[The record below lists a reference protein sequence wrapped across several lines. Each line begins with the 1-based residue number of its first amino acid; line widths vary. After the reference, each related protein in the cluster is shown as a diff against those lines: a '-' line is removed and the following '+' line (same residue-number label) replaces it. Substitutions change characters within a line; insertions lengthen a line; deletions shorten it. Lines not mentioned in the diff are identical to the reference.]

1 MTERRET
8 GRPRSG
14 PAGHKSQ
21 PGNRDGS
28 KPRHKPSGKPA
39 SKGKPAP
46 SRGLAEEA
54 DWSEGERIAK
64 YLARAGVASR
74 REIERMIEEG
84 KVSVDGKKL
93 TSPAFKVT
101 GKELIRV
108 GRRTISAPDAT
119 RLWRYHKPSGLIAT
133 NSDPEGRRTIFD
145 ELPRILP
152 RVVTVGRLDL
162 TTEGLLLLTND
173 GELARTL
180 ELPASGLQRTYRVR
194 AKGTVTPQKIEELAS
209 GITVEGV
216 KYQPITAVMDREMGA
231 NTWLTVTL
239 SEGKKREVRRA
250 LEAVNLIVNRLI
262 RISYGPFE
270 LIDLKPGQVDEVP
283 PNLLA
288 EAIGHLYGEVKS
300 AAPAPTGK
308 GSSAPKSGG
317 RTGRPN
323 PKAAQKAT
331 SKPAPKSRGR
341 KGQKPAEEWS
351 TSPERP
357 SPKSRLGSK
366 PSSGKL
372 AGNRKRN
379 KPR

>member
-8 GRPRSG
+8 GRPRRKPAGAKGKSADKPMGKQGPKRKSPPPRG
-14 PAGHKSQ
+14 PA
-21 PGNRDGS
+21 
-28 KPRHKPSGKPA
+28 
-39 SKGKPAP
+39 
-46 SRGLAEEA
+46 AEP

-74 REIERMIEEG
+74 REVERMIEEG

-101 GKELIRV
+101 GRELIRV
-108 GRRTISAPDAT
+108 GRRTIAAPDET

-145 ELPRILP
+145 ELPRSLP

-180 ELPASGLQRTYRVR
+180 ELPSSGLERTYRVR

-216 KYQPITAVMDREMGA
+216 KYQPITAVLDREMGA

-262 RISYGPFE
+262 RVSYGPFE
-270 LIDLKPGQVDEVP
+270 LADLKPGMVDEVP
-283 PNLLA
+283 PDLVRQ
-288 EAIGHLYGEVKS
+288 AIGHLHS
-300 AAPAPTGK
+300 ATGTPAPRGAAAGSARTGSGRGRPDPRK
-308 GSSAPKSGG
+308 GPKPAAKSG
-317 RTGRPN
+317 
-323 PKAAQKAT
+323 PKAPG
-331 SKPAPKSRGR
+331 KPAARSRDGKR
-341 KGQKPAEEWS
+341 AKRDEEW
-351 TSPERP
+351 TTQPKPP
-357 SPKSRLGSK
+357 SPKSHLGTK
-366 PSSGKL
+366 APSGKL
-372 AGNRKRN
+372 SGSRKRN

>member
-8 GRPRSG
+8 GRPRRKPHAG
-14 PAGHKSQ
+14 P
-21 PGNRDGS
+21 RT
-28 KPRHKPSGKPA
+28 GKPGP
-39 SKGKPAP
+39 KGKPNKSYGPADEP
-46 SRGLAEEA
+46 

-74 REIERMIEEG
+74 REIERMIEDG
-84 KVSVDGKKL
+84 KVTVDGKKL

-101 GKELIRV
+101 GRELIRV
-108 GRRTISAPDAT
+108 GRRTIAAPDAT
-119 RLWRYHKPSGLIAT
+119 RVWRYHKPSGLIAT

-145 ELPRILP
+145 ELPKSLP

-173 GELARTL
+173 GELARAL
-180 ELPASGLQRTYRVR
+180 ELPASGFVRTYRVR

-216 KYQPITAVMDREMGA
+216 KYQPITAVLDREMGA

-250 LEAVNLIVNRLI
+250 LESVNLIVNRLI
-262 RISYGPFE
+262 RVSYGPFE
-270 LIDLKPGQVDEVP
+270 LADLKPGMVEEVP
-283 PNLLA
+283 PDLVQQ
-288 EAIGHLYGEVKS
+288 AIGHIYSGLGTG
-300 AAPAPTGK
+300 APAPKDGPATK
-308 GSSAPKSGG
+308 PSRGG
-317 RTGRPN
+317 RPAPRGAKPAARPGSRPP
-323 PKAAQKAT
+323 PKAGGKPG
-331 SKPAPKSRGR
+331 SKPRPAKAR
-341 KGQKPAEEWS
+341 KAEEEWS

-357 SPKSRLGSK
+357 SPKSRLGSR
-366 PSSGKL
+366 PPSGKL
-372 AGNRKRN
+372 TGNRKRN

>member
-8 GRPRSG
+8 GRPRRKPQGGKPGPKGTSPRNKTHKPRG
-14 PAGHKSQ
+14 PA
-21 PGNRDGS
+21 P
-28 KPRHKPSGKPA
+28 
-39 SKGKPAP
+39 
-46 SRGLAEEA
+46 EA

-84 KVSVDGKKL
+84 KVTVDGKKL

-108 GRRTISAPDAT
+108 GRRTIAAPDAT
-119 RLWRYHKPSGLIAT
+119 RLWRYHKPSGLIST
-133 NSDPEGRRTIFD
+133 NSDPEGRRTIFE
-145 ELPRILP
+145 ELPKTLP

-209 GITVEGV
+209 GIIVEGV
-216 KYQPITAVMDREMGA
+216 KYQPIMAVMDREMGA

-250 LEAVNLIVNRLI
+250 LESVNLIVNRLI
-262 RISYGPFE
+262 RVSYGPFE
-270 LIDLKPGQVDEVP
+270 LADLKPGQVEEIP
-283 PNLLA
+283 PDLLSL
-288 EAIGHLYGEVKS
+288 AIGNLYGAVKAPERP
-300 AAPAPTGK
+300 AAP
-308 GSSAPKSGG
+308 GG
-317 RTGRPN
+317 RPSAKGRPGR
-323 PKAAQKAT
+323 PARPGPASTARP
-331 SKPAPKSRGR
+331 SPKPASKSRPR
-341 KGQKPAEEWS
+341 KGTKPDEEWS
-351 TSPERP
+351 TTPDRP
-357 SPKSRLGSK
+357 APKSRLGSK
-366 PSSGKL
+366 PPSAKL
-372 AGNRKRN
+372 TGSRKRN

>member
-8 GRPRSG
+8 GRPRRK
-14 PAGHKSQ
+14 PAG
-21 PGNRDGS
+21 
-28 KPRHKPSGKPA
+28 A
-39 SKGKPAP
+39 KGKPGGKPNYHSVPKGRSAP
-46 SRGLAEEA
+46 LRSPADEA

-74 REIERMIEEG
+74 REVERLIEEG
-84 KVSVDGKKL
+84 KVTVDGKKL

-108 GRRTISAPDAT
+108 GRRTISAPEAT

-145 ELPRILP
+145 ELPRSLP

-180 ELPASGLQRTYRVR
+180 ELPSSGLERTYRVR

-209 GITVEGV
+209 GLTVDGV
-216 KYQPITAVMDREMGA
+216 MYQPITAVLDREMGA

-262 RISYGPFE
+262 RVSYGPFE
-270 LIDLKPGQVDEVP
+270 LGDLKPGMVDEIP
-283 PNLLA
+283 PDLIRQ
-288 EAIGHLYGEVKS
+288 AIGHIHSDLSGPAPAAKGAS
-300 AAPAPTGK
+300 AAGPKTG
-308 GSSAPKSGG
+308 GG
-317 RTGRPN
+317 RGKPGGRKGP
-323 PKAAQKAT
+323 AA
-331 SKPAPKSRGR
+331 SPKPAPKPGP
-341 KGQKPAEEWS
+341 KPASRARGTKRAKAGEEWS
-351 TSPERP
+351 TSAERP
-357 SPKSRLGSK
+357 SPKSRLGTK
-366 PSSGKL
+366 PPSGKL
-372 AGNRKRN
+372 SGSRKRS

>member
-8 GRPRSG
+8 GRPRRKPSG
-14 PAGHKSQ
+14 VKGKPGGKPGPGHKSPQ
-21 PGNRDGS
+21 
-28 KPRHKPSGKPA
+28 A
-39 SKGKPAP
+39 
-46 SRGLAEEA
+46 RGPTAEP
-54 DWSEGERIAK
+54 DWSDGERIAK

-74 REIERMIEEG
+74 REVERLIEEG

-145 ELPRILP
+145 ELPRSLP

-180 ELPASGLQRTYRVR
+180 ELPSSGLERTYRVR

-216 KYQPITAVMDREMGA
+216 KYQPITGGSGPRNGRQYLADRYPVGRQEARGAPRSRSGEPDREPPDPRF
-231 NTWLTVTL
+231 L
-239 SEGKKREVRRA
+239 RPVRTRRP
-250 LEAVNLIVNRLI
+250 ETR
-262 RISYGPFE
+262 
-270 LIDLKPGQVDEVP
+270 
-283 PNLLA
+283 
-288 EAIGHLYGEVKS
+288 H
-300 AAPAPTGK
+300 
-308 GSSAPKSGG
+308 G
-317 RTGRPN
+317 R
-323 PKAAQKAT
+323 
-331 SKPAPKSRGR
+331 
-341 KGQKPAEEWS
+341 
-351 TSPERP
+351 
-357 SPKSRLGSK
+357 
-366 PSSGKL
+366 
-372 AGNRKRN
+372 
-379 KPR
+379 